1 MSLLRASH
9 DYQSAMAKPCYKLRT
24 SLFGHA
30 SDVRAVATF
39 ADGTIVSTSRDET
52 ARIWKPSG
60 NDKDYEHTATLR
72 GHTNFV
78 TSVCVINPS
87 ERNPTGFIITGS
99 HDKTIRIYVPDQTE
113 PINIIKSHQDTVCK
127 LRTGMKEGTFLSSS
141 WDMSAKLWNLSDL
154 SKPQLNLLGHTAAV
168 WCVTDLSN
176 GSIVTGSADKLVIIW
191 TGDGSI
197 QHKLSGHTDCVR
209 DISAIS
215 SNEFLTCANDATV
228 RHWNAPLG
236 TCLGTYCGHENY
248 IYSILALENGS
259 STFTCG
265 EDRTLRIWNSG
276 ELCQTITLPTQS
288 VWCLALLPN
297 GDVVTGSSDGFVRIF
312 TCDPER
318 YANPETLQEFEQEI
332 ANVKLNAE
340 QELGGIKIKD
350 LPDAEAL
357 LQPGQRDGQTK
368 IVNDGDAVRAYSWSQ
383 NEQRWIKIGNVMGAS
398 GGSAATSGKQLYN
411 GIEYD
416 YVFSVDIQ
424 DGVPPLKLP
433 YNNDQDPWH
442 VAQKFLHD
450 NSLSQLFLDQV
461 ANFIIKNS
469 QPAPVLK
476 TDAQYA
482 DPFTGGS
489 RYIPQSTANTVSQE
503 SARPATFSSS
513 DTSAPSYIPH
523 TKYLKL
529 EQANLSQI
537 LEKLRELNAKQ
548 SESLKVPN
556 DKLELLVKLVG
567 DQAFEQI
574 NFDALSTLKTLL
586 NWPDDILF
594 PVLDIIRLA
603 VLYKEI
609 NNVLCT
615 DELLQIVKKHVKPS
629 ALPSNQMLTFR
640 LLANMFTHEKGE
652 KLCLNYKDEIL
663 QQLSELESL
672 ANKNNQVAI
681 STYILN
687 LTVALNK
694 YNDTLG
700 KTQCLNV
707 MFSILPR
714 LSESEAVFR
723 TLVAM
728 GTLLSTTSNSEDR
741 DDLIKAVR
749 QSEVALNILQTMS
762 ETTVPTNKLANCSK
776 EIISLI
782 I

>member
-1 MSLLRASH
+1 MSLLRALH

-24 SLFGHA
+24 SLFGHT
-30 SDVRAVATF
+30 SDVRAIATF

-52 ARIWKPSG
+52 ARIWKSSG
-60 NDKDYEHTATLR
+60 NNKNYEHTATLK
-72 GHTNFV
+72 GHSNFV
-78 TSVCVINPS
+78 TSVCVIDPS
-87 ERNPTGFIITGS
+87 EQNPIGFIITGS
-99 HDKTIRIYVPDQTE
+99 HDKTIRIYVSHQTE

-127 LRTGMKEGTFLSSS
+127 LTTGTKEGTFLSSS
-141 WDMSAKLWNLSDL
+141 WDMSAKLWSLSDL

-168 WCVTDLSN
+168 WCVADLSS
-176 GSIVTGSADKLVIIW
+176 GSIVTGSADKLVIVW
-191 TGDGSI
+191 ASDGSV
-197 QHKLSGHTDCVR
+197 QHKLTGHTDCIR
-209 DISAIS
+209 DISVIN
-215 SNEFLTCANDATV
+215 SNEVLSCANDATV
-228 RHWNAPLG
+228 RHWNVSLG

-248 IYSILALENGS
+248 IYSILALENGTS
-259 STFTCG
+259 IFTCG
-265 EDRTLRIWNSG
+265 EDRTLRIWHNA
-276 ELCQTITLPTQS
+276 ELSQTITLPTQS

-297 GDVVTGSSDGFVRIF
+297 GDIVTGSSDGVVRIF
-312 TCDPER
+312 TC
-318 YANPETLQEFEQEI
+318 NPEEYAELEELQEFEQQV
-332 ANVKLNAE
+332 ASVKLNAQ
-340 QELGGIKIKD
+340 QELGGIKVKD
-350 LPDAEAL
+350 LPDAKTL

-368 IVNDGDAVRAYSWSQ
+368 IVNDGDAIRAYSWSQ

-398 GGSAATSGKQLYN
+398 GGSVATSGKQLYN

-469 QPAPVLK
+469 QSAPVMK

-489 RYIPQSTANTVSQE
+489 RYIPQSTANTTSQE
-503 SARPATFSSS
+503 STRPDTPNSS
-513 DTSAPSYIPH
+513 DTTAPSYIPH

-537 LEKLRELNAKQ
+537 LEKLKELNGKQ
-548 SESLKVPN
+548 SDPLKMSS
-556 DKLELLVKLVG
+556 DKLESLVKLAG
-567 DQAFEQI
+567 DEAPEQLKSDTL
-574 NFDALSTLKTLL
+574 NTLKTLL
-586 NWPDDILF
+586 NWPDDVLF
-594 PVLDIIRLA
+594 PVLDITRLA
-603 VLYKEI
+603 VLCREV
-609 NNVLCT
+609 NDVLCT
-615 DELLQIVKKHVKPS
+615 EELLQIVKKHIES
-629 ALPSNQMLTFR
+629 NALPSNQMLTFR
-640 LLANMFTHEKGE
+640 LLANMFSHERGE
-652 KLCLNYKDEIL
+652 KLCLSSKDEIL
-663 QQLSELESL
+663 KLLSELESL
-672 ANKNNQVAI
+672 TNKNNQVAI

-700 KTQCLNV
+700 KTQCLNAMISV
-707 MFSILPR
+707 LPR
-714 LSESEAVFR
+714 LNEPEAVFR

-728 GTLLSTTSNSEDR
+728 GTLLSTTSNSEDQNN
-741 DDLIKAVR
+741 LIKAVR

-762 ETTVPTNKLANCSK
+762 EIRVPTNKLANCSK
-776 EIISLI
+776 QIISLI